1 MKRQFSTEQR
11 RRLGCA
17 SLAIALAGCATVTA
31 DEATDAARQH
41 AIRETGQPVAL
52 ATTAAER
59 GQVDARVEQWLAAPL
74 GADDAVRLALAKS
87 PALQALL
94 AEGWA
99 AQAAAEQAGRIANP
113 RFAFERLVRGDDVEL
128 GRAISFGLIDV
139 LTLPLRREP
148 ARRAVEAEQFRL
160 AAQVLEAAQEAR
172 RQWVQAVAAEQ
183 RLAYQ
188 RQVLDAAEAGAE
200 LARRM
205 QAVGNFSR
213 LQRARQQMFEA
224 EAKQQLARAQV
235 QAAAERE
242 ALVRRLGLDAAQAER
257 LRLPER
263 LPELPAGPRDAAD
276 VAAAAGEQRLDLQ
289 IAQLQWLRAG
299 GNTRFVHATSWSD
312 VEFKAMRNSETG
324 LPPQRGWEI
333 DITLPLFDLGD
344 ARRAAASAAEIAAL
358 NRLEQVQI
366 DAGSVLRERYAAYRV
381 AWDLARRQRDE
392 VVPLAKAISEE
403 MLLRYNGMLSGVF
416 ELLADARA
424 HAATVIAALDVQRDF
439 WIADAALQAAVIGV
453 AAPGVALS
461 GGPAAAPSGEGH

>member
-1 MKRQFSTEQR
+1 MMRPLPYLR
-11 RRLGCA
+11 GRLGCA
-17 SLAIALAGCATVTA
+17 SLAAVLAGCATVTA
-31 DEATDAARQH
+31 DEATDAARER

-52 ATTAAER
+52 ATSQAER
-59 GQVDARVEQWLAAPL
+59 DAIGVKVDQWLAAPL

-99 AQAAAEQAGRIANP
+99 AQAAAEQAGRIPNP
-113 RFAFERLVRGDDVEL
+113 RFAFERLVRGDEVEL
-128 GRAISFGLIDV
+128 GRAISFGLLDV

-148 ARRAVEAEQFRL
+148 ARRAVQAEQLRL
-160 AAQVLEAAQEAR
+160 AAQVLEAAHEAR
-172 RQWVQAVAAEQ
+172 RQWVQAVAAKQ

-257 LRLPER
+257 LQLPER
-263 LPELPAGPRDAAD
+263 LPDLPAAPRDAAD

-289 IAQLQWLRAG
+289 IAQLQWQRAG
-299 GNTRFVHATSWSD
+299 GNASLVRATSWSD
-312 VEFKAMRNSETG
+312 IELKAMRNSETG
-324 LPPQRGWEI
+324 LLPQRGWEI
-333 DITLPLFDLGD
+333 EIALPLFDLGD
-344 ARRAAASAAEIAAL
+344 ARRAAASAGEIAAL
-358 NRLEQVQI
+358 NRLEQTQI
-366 DAGSVLRERYAAYRV
+366 DAGSVLRERYAAHRV
-381 AWDLARRQRDE
+381 AWDLARQHRDE
-392 VVPLAKAISEE
+392 VVPLAKLVSEE
-403 MLLRYNGMLSGVF
+403 MVLRYNGMLSGVF
-416 ELLADARA
+416 ELLADARSY
-424 HAATVIAALDVQRDF
+424 AATVIAALDAQRDF

-453 AAPGVALS
+453 ATPGAALS
-461 GGPAAAPSGEGH
+461 AGSIAAASGEEH

>member
-1 MKRQFSTEQR
+1 MKRRFPALPC
-11 RRLGCA
+11 RLGCA
-17 SLAIALAGCATVTA
+17 SVAVVLAGCATVTA
-31 DEATDAARQH
+31 DEATDAARQR
-41 AIRETGQPVAL
+41 AMRETGEPIVL
-52 ATTAAER
+52 ATTDAER
-59 GQVDARVEQWLAAPL
+59 DEVSERVERWLAVPL
-74 GADDAVRLALAKS
+74 GADDAVRLALARS

-99 AQAAAEQAGRIANP
+99 AQAAAEQAGRIPNP
-113 RFAFERLVRGDDVEL
+113 RFAFERLIRGDEIEL
-128 GRAISFGLIDV
+128 GRALSFGLLDV

-148 ARRAVEAEQFRL
+148 ARRAVEAERLRL
-160 AAQVLEAAQEAR
+160 AAQVLEAAHEAR

-242 ALVRRLGLDAAQAER
+242 ALVRRLGLEAAQADR
-257 LRLPER
+257 LQLPER
-263 LPELPAGPRDAAD
+263 LPELPRAPRDAAD

-289 IAQLQWLRAG
+289 VAQLQWQRAG
-299 GNTRFVHATSWSD
+299 GNADLVRAASWSD
-312 VEFKAMRNSETG
+312 IEFKGMRNSETG

-333 DITLPLFDLGD
+333 EIALPLFDLGD
-344 ARRAAASAAEIAAL
+344 ARRAAASAGEIAAL
-358 NRLEQVQI
+358 NRLQQAHI
-366 DAGSVLRERYAAYRV
+366 DAGSMLRERYAAYWV
-381 AWDLARRQRDE
+381 AWDLARQQRDE

-424 HAATVIAALDVQRDF
+424 NAATVIAALDAQRDF

-453 AAPGVALS
+453 TTPGVALS
-461 GGPAAAPSGEGH
+461 GGPAVAASGEGH